1 MLIGEASKLQ
11 QPRKSF
17 LKLTRQP
24 YKDVNIK
31 SNEKKLGG
39 VRALKYETKMSKN
52 PDILNGFDETLV
64 PGSIDWEEI

>member
-11 QPRKSF
+11 RPRKSF

-39 VRALKYETKMSKN
+39 DRTLKYDTKMSKN
-52 PDILNGFDETLV
+52 PDISSEFEETLV